1 VYHEEE
7 RLLQKK
13 RIWFRYDGH
22 ALMEDQLDRI
32 DECEQ
37 LCLAELL
44 ECLLEGESQV
54 DIARRG

>member
-1 VYHEEE
+1 VYREEQSF
-7 RLLQKK
+7 LQEK

-22 ALMEDQLDRI
+22 TLMEDQLDRI

-44 ECLLEGESQV
+44 ECLLERKPQV
-54 DIARRG
+54 GIVRRG

>member
-1 VYHEEE
+1 VYREEQS
-7 RLLQKK
+7 LLQEK

-44 ECLLEGESQV
+44 GCSLEGEPQV
-54 DIARRG
+54 DIARQV